1 MMEGKALIPIE
12 RIENLIIQIRDHKVI
27 IDTDLAKI
35 YGVTTRKLNQ
45 AIKRNIDR
53 FPPDFLFQLTQKEK
67 EEVITI
73 CDHLENLKYSPY
85 LPFAFTE
92 HGAIMAAS
100 VLNSERAIY
109 VSVYIVRAFVKLR
122 EMVSTHKELALK
134 LLELEQRLEG
144 HDEQIQ
150 VIFEAI
156 QQLMTLP
163 AKPRKKIGFVVKES
177 RSAYGKRTKGSR
189 RKKSVKRVEKIAK
202 ENQ

>member
-12 RIENLIIQIRDHKVI
+12 RIENVIIQIRDHKVI

-85 LPFAFTE
+85 LPFVFTE

-100 VLNSERAIY
+100 VLNSERAIH
-109 VSVYIVRAFVKLR
+109 VSVYVVRAFVKLR
-122 EMVSTHKELALK
+122 GMVSTHKELALK
-134 LLELEQRLEG
+134 LLEMEQRLES

-150 VIFEAI
+150 AVFEAI

-163 AKPRKKIGFVVKES
+163 AKPRKKIGFIVKEKQA
-177 RSAYGKRTKGSR
+177 AYGKRTKGSR
-189 RKKSVKRVEKIAK
+189 RKK
-202 ENQ
+202 

>member
-12 RIENLIIQIRDHKVI
+12 RIENVIIQIRDHKVI

-85 LPFAFTE
+85 LPFVFTE

-100 VLNSERAIY
+100 VLNSERA
-109 VSVYIVRAFVKLR
+109 
-122 EMVSTHKELALK
+122 
-134 LLELEQRLEG
+134 Q
-144 HDEQIQ
+144 
-150 VIFEAI
+150 
-156 QQLMTLP
+156 
-163 AKPRKKIGFVVKES
+163 KPLCGYR
-177 RSAYGKRTKGSR
+177 
-189 RKKSVKRVEKIAK
+189 
-202 ENQ
+202 Q

>member
-12 RIENLIIQIRDHKVI
+12 RIENVIIQIRDHKVI

-85 LPFAFTE
+85 LPFVFTE
-92 HGAIMAAS
+92 HGTIMAAS
-100 VLNSERAIY
+100 VLNSERAIH
-109 VSVYIVRAFVKLR
+109 VSVYVVRAFVKLR

-134 LLELEQRLEG
+134 FLEMEQRLES

-150 VIFEAI
+150 AVFEAI

-163 AKPRKKIGFVVKES
+163 AKPRKKIGFIVKEKQA
-177 RSAYGKRTKGSR
+177 AYSR
-189 RKKSVKRVEKIAK
+189 RGIKRKKAK
-202 ENQ
+202 HA

>member
-12 RIENLIIQIRDHKVI
+12 RIENVIIQIREHKVI

-100 VLNSERAIY
+100 VLNSERAIH

-134 LLELEQRLEG
+134 LLELEQRLES

-150 VIFEAI
+150 AVFEAI
-156 QQLMTLP
+156 QQLMTPP
-163 AKPRKKIGFVVKES
+163 AKPRKKIGFVVKEKQA
-177 RSAYGKRTKGSR
+177 AYGRRSIKHKKG
-189 RKKSVKRVEKIAK
+189 
-202 ENQ
+202 